1 MVSFKGAQKKGGTM
15 PRIAETKPAEF
26 KLYAPGAKK
35 VVVAGSFNKWDTQK
49 LLAKKDS
56 KGSWAAKVALKP
68 GKHEYKFIVDG
79 AWINDPCCTSCVANS
94 VGSHNCVLEVK

>member
-1 MVSFKGAQKKGGTM
+1 M
-15 PRIAETKPAEF
+15 PRTVEVKPTEF

-35 VVVAGSFNKWDTQK
+35 VVVAGSFNKWDTKK
-49 LLAKKDS
+49 LLAKKDN

-79 AWINDPCCTSCVANS
+79 NWVNDPCCSSCVANA
-94 VGSHNCVLEVK
+94 VGSQNCVVEVK